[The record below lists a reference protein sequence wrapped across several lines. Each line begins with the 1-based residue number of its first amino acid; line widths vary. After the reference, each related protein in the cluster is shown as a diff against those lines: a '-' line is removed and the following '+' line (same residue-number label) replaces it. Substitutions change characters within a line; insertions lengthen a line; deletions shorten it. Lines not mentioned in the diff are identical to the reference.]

1 MIISHLEFTLLKD
14 DLDTDKLATE
24 SIYKTFDICSRI
36 AMRQLSLDNYKS
48 NEQEYLKLVTKHL
61 IYIMLLTDLV
71 QKEKS
76 DINVSDVITYIFE
89 KLNFSE
95 DFHQEL
101 LLNSNKIVELN
112 KTISDEIRNDLYSI
126 AQITV
131 SIEIIKHFVFPID
144 ELKIKL
150 VPNVINEEI
159 FNILIK

>member
-14 DLDTDKLATE
+14 DLDTKNLAVE

-36 AMRQLSLDNYKS
+36 AMRQLSLDNYKL

-71 QKEKS
+71 QKEKP

-112 KTISDEIRNDLYSI
+112 KTIPDEIRNDLYSI

-131 SIEIIKHFVFPID
+131 SIEIIKHFVLSID

-150 VPNVINEEI
+150 VPNIINEEI